1 MGYPPRRLRTST
13 RRKTMGRPINKKYF
27 AQTNIGKTGEG
38 VGGESV
44 ASVTVSVQ
52 GTGYTTA
59 TTTVTFSAPQIPGGE
74 TATGTAVID
83 GTGAVTAITVTN
95 SGSGY
100 TNAPTVTVAD
110 SDAGAEVAGTYVAV
124 LTAGANA
131 RQNSI
136 TVTAYIP
143 ASGTAGYI
151 SGTGGSSAVTGDI
164 IKQVGSNKYVVQTAQ
179 GIGRCTLKTSGA
191 ASAAGEMNI
200 TAVDTDGK
208 TYYVQKLLAYRVRLV
223 PYGAAGH
230 LFASGSLASW
240 SFAAAALGRVQI
252 TNR

>member
-1 MGYPPRRLRTST
+1 
-13 RRKTMGRPINKKYF
+13 MGRPINKKYF
-27 AQTNIGKTGEG
+27 GQTNIAATGEG
-38 VGGESV
+38 TGGEGV

-52 GTGYTTA
+52 GTGYTAA

-74 TATGTAVID
+74 TATGTAVIN
-83 GTGAVTAITVTN
+83 GSGNVTAITVTN

-100 TNAPTVTVAD
+100 TSAPTVTVTD
-110 SDAGAEVAGTYVAV
+110 SDVGAEVAGTYVAV
-124 LTAGANA
+124 LTTGESA

-136 TVTAYIP
+136 TVTAFIP

-164 IKQVGSNKYVVQTAQ
+164 IKQVGSYKYVVQTAQ

-200 TAVDTDGK
+200 TAVDSDGK
-208 TYYVQKLLAYRVRLV
+208 TYYVQKLLAYRARLV

-230 LFASGSLASW
+230 LFSSGATAPW
-240 SFAAAALGRVQI
+240 SFAAAEPGRVQI